1 MNRTFA
7 LAGFAALVAVGA
19 VAGISALTTGA
30 PAPGQLLAYE
40 DAAVIALGHAVYAEN
55 CAACH
60 GARLEGAPDWRTPD
74 TDGFLP
80 APPHDPTG
88 HTWHHPDA
96 QLMQIV
102 SLGTAAVVGRGY
114 QSRMP
119 GFGAVLSEAEIAAS
133 LAYIKST
140 WPRHIIE
147 THNEVNARSVV
158 R

>member
-7 LAGFAALVAVGA
+7 LGGFAALVAVGA

-30 PAPGQLLAYE
+30 SAPGQLLAYD
-40 DAAVIALGHAVYAEN
+40 DAAVIAFGQTVYAEN

-60 GARLEGAPDWRTPD
+60 GADLEGEPDWRTPD
-74 TDGFLP
+74 ADGFLP

-102 SLGTAAVVGRGY
+102 TLGTAAVVGQGY

-119 GFGAVLSEAEIAAS
+119 GFGDVLSAAEIAAT

-147 THNEVNARSVV
+147 THNEINARSVV